1 MYKFLLS
8 IHVHKDG
15 IAGPCHKILPNSCK
29 VIYITFSMIISD
41 IQYLQQYLLLLL
53 FLILALLVNVLTY
66 LAIVFTYFMT
76 NKVENTF
83 IDVLAVGYHFL

>member
-29 VIYITFSMIISD
+29 VIYITFSMIISG

-66 LAIVFTYFMT
+66 FAIVFTYFMT

>member
-1 MYKFLLS
+1 
-8 IHVHKDG
+8 
-15 IAGPCHKILPNSCK
+15 
-29 VIYITFSMIISD
+29 MIISG

-83 IDVLAVGYHFL
+83 IEKKLKNKTI